1 MISIYKLEVK
11 NSLKTL
17 AIWSLAVG
25 LMGFFCIVLYASMK
39 GDIENMAASFAQ
51 MGAFAEAMG
60 LNKLSIATLNGY
72 FATEI
77 GTIHGLGS
85 GLFAAI
91 AATCILSKEEDG
103 HTGEFLF
110 SLPVS
115 RGKVVMAKLVSV
127 ITNILVFNLV
137 CMACYLGGFAVLGE
151 EIALTE
157 FFTFMGMQA
166 LMNVEIALICF
177 AISAFCK
184 KNALGVG
191 LGVALICYIYDIIGR
206 AVPTMKDQLVWGP
219 YSYANAAEIFTK
231 TEFSTVALVTGIVM
245 IVICAG
251 VAFWRYLSRD
261 LAS

>member
-1 MISIYKLEVK
+1 MISIYKLEIK

-25 LMGFFCIVLYASMK
+25 IMGFFCIVLYASMK
-39 GDIENMAASFAQ
+39 GDIENMAVSFAQ
-51 MGAFAEAMG
+51 MGAFSEAMG

-91 AATCILSKEEDG
+91 AATCVLSKEEDG

-110 SLPVS
+110 ALPVS
-115 RGKVVMAKLVSV
+115 RGKIVAAKLLSV
-127 ITNILVFNLV
+127 ISNIVIFNV
-137 CMACYLGGFAVLGE
+137 ICSACYLGGFAVLGE
-151 EIALTE
+151 EIAMRE
-157 FFTFMGMQA
+157 FFIFMGMQM

-184 KNALGVG
+184 KNALGFICCPRR
-191 LGVALICYIYDIIGR
+191 LICGI
-206 AVPTMKDQLVWGP
+206 QLVNH
-219 YSYANAAEIFTK
+219 SRRNNSRKDNSNA
-231 TEFSTVALVTGIVM
+231 
-245 IVICAG
+245 
-251 VAFWRYLSRD
+251 
-261 LAS
+261 